1 MNLIF
6 ILPVYNSENIIE
18 SSLSKL
24 IDYLNNF
31 CNINSDFFFIFLL
44 LMMVVQ
50 IKH

>member
-6 ILPVYNSENIIE
+6 ILPVYNSENIIK

-31 CNINSDFFFIFLL
+31 CNINSEFFFIFLS
-44 LMMVVQ
+44 LMMVA
-50 IKH
+50 

>member
-24 IDYLNNF
+24 INYLNNF
-31 CNINSDFFFIFLL
+31 CDIESEFFFIFLL

-50 IKH
+50 IKQ

>member
-18 SSLSKL
+18 SSLSTL

-31 CNINSDFFFIFLL
+31 CNVNGDFFFIFLL
-44 LMMVVQ
+44 LMMVV
-50 IKH
+50 